1 MQINHFIDHTLLAA
15 HATTAEIEQLCAE
28 AVQYKFKAVCVNSSR
43 IKLARKAL
51 ITSDIKLAATVG
63 FPLGA
68 CSTFTKITEAVQ
80 CVEDGAD
87 EIDMVMNVG
96 LFKDG
101 EYGKVLEEIT
111 AIKKAIGNKVL
122 KVIIETCYLT
132 KEEIMKACELA
143 VEAKAG
149 FVKTSTGFGSRGASV
164 NDIKLMKEA
173 IGNKIKIKAS
183 GGIKDIQTAK
193 DYIALGVDR
202 IGTSSGIRIVTGD
215 SAS

>member
-1 MQINHFIDHTLLAA
+1 MC
-15 HATTAEIEQLCAE
+15 EQF
-28 AVQYKFKAVCVNSSR
+28 QDKIS
-43 IKLARKAL
+43 RKAL

-68 CSTFTKITEAVQ
+68 CTTITKITEAVQ
-80 CVEDGAD
+80 CIEDGAD

-111 AIKKAIGNKVL
+111 AIKKEIGNKVL

-143 VEAKAG
+143 VEAKAD
-149 FVKTSTGFGSRGASV
+149 FVKTSTGFGSRGASI

-173 IGNKIKIKAS
+173 VGNKIKVKAS

-215 SAS
+215 QPS